1 MDLKKP
7 LCLRTDPIP
16 NIAARKGF
24 QYVWFVRETP
34 LSLTVLTSA
43 LKLAGTTDYPI
54 KACLSWPAASPL
66 QHHQPIL
73 GLFRGTL
80 LKDDRRKIRQHQNHR
95 HGNLRRTF
103 HFLLKLT
110 LDHQMKRC
118 ILLLKTLKVKDQIKN
133 GLNRMIHNIYIYT
146 WRIPH
151 ILPIPDPTKPMGKPF
166 GERTGLPGKIQV
178 FHCHPSLLE
187 SRV

>member
-24 QYVWFVRETP
+24 QYVWFVQETP

-146 WRIPH
+146 YEGFPTSYQFP
-151 ILPIPDPTKPMGKPF
+151 ILPN
-166 GERTGLPGKIQV
+166 QWA
-178 FHCHPSLLE
+178 
-187 SRV
+187 SRLVKELDFLGRYRCSIVILVC